1 MGVQALCGV
10 NRAGSIQEHH
20 GVGYG
25 RIRDAAYLPRRASA
39 QVQGRVLQ
47 SEVGVDEIW
56 APSGQHLR
64 VDVLRASTVLV

>member
-1 MGVQALCGV
+1 MCVPALCGV

-20 GVGYG
+20 SVGCS
-25 RIRDAAYLPRRASA
+25 RIRDAAYLPRGASA

-56 APSGQHLR
+56 APSGWGN
-64 VDVLRASTVLV
+64 V